1 MSPSDSLKDDRPKND
16 RPKDERL
23 KDDRLTLIAISA
35 LACILGDVLHE
46 GLGHGVTAW
55 LSGAHRLTVSTV
67 ALQSDVDT
75 RWISA
80 NGTLVN
86 LFFGAVFYLLLRR
99 PQHYRPA
106 VRYFLVLAMTGNLF
120 SGTGYFLFSG
130 VANFGDWADVI
141 HGLQPYWMWR
151 VALVVLGFVSYYG
164 AMLLVAAELRA
175 FAGQASNPH
184 RIRDL
189 CWTPY
194 FADGLLAALGG
205 LLNPMGL
212 FYVIASA
219 LPSTLGANAGLIS
232 LPFILPYM
240 MRNRRP
246 SDHEPVALIERS
258 PLWIAIAAAACLT
271 FIFVLGR
278 GITWQR

>member
-1 MSPSDSLKDDRPKND
+1 MTPSDPSKDDRP
-16 RPKDERL
+16 
-23 KDDRLTLIAISA
+23 KDDRLTLIAIST
-35 LACILGDVLHE
+35 LAGILGNVLHE

-86 LFFGAVFYLLLRR
+86 LFFAAVFYLLLRR
-99 PQHYRPA
+99 PQRYRPA

-151 VALVVLGFVSYYG
+151 VALVVLGFISYYG
-164 AMLLVAAELRA
+164 AILLVAAELRA
-175 FAGQASNPH
+175 FAGQASNP
-184 RIRDL
+184 RRVRGL

-194 FADGLLAALGG
+194 FADALLATLGG

-219 LPSTLGANAGLIS
+219 LPSTLCANAGLMS
-232 LPFILPYM
+232 LPYM
-240 MRNRRP
+240 LPRMMRKPRP
-246 SDHEPVALIERS
+246 GDREPVALIERS
-258 PLWIAIAAAACLT
+258 PLWIAIAAAACLA
-271 FIFVLGR
+271 FILVLGR